1 MDIFWWHWEG
11 CALHNQFRGLLIS
24 FHILLQ
30 IILICKWRER
40 ERENEDQWGVVRF
53 GSCWHDTGTLLK
65 SESKNGQWTL
75 GIEHIRTNAHAQAH
89 VCLERT
95 KHLLSPHHHHHH
107 LPTSIRTNYA
117 PSSCQEVYNKK
128 MHTEP
133 STPIYASPS
142 SLESKSHFWYWA
154 HVYNSSEFH
163 HPTRMSSQQIN
174 PTAPLRFHFSPVIL
188 TAVIGN

>member
-1 MDIFWWHWEG
+1 MERDREWGPMRSSKIWQLLARHW
-11 CALHNQFRGLLIS
+11 NTP
-24 FHILLQ
+24 
-30 IILICKWRER
+30 KER
-40 ERENEDQWGVVRF
+40 VKEWSLNSR
-53 GSCWHDTGTLLK
+53 SST
-65 SESKNGQWTL
+65 
-75 GIEHIRTNAHAQAH
+75 HIRTNIHAQAH

-95 KHLLSPHHHHHH
+95 KHHLSPHHHH